1 MFTFCSH
8 SLEHM
13 MYGIGRIVL
22 ELLTAP
28 HVECG
33 RMSEWLLESRPLLV
47 RTPLALNDWFGGEG
61 LILPR
66 LQFCRRSHQ
75 GAVGEGY
82 KSSCHVV

>member
-33 RMSEWLLESRPLLV
+33 SMSEWLLESRPFARTYTISSRRLV
-47 RTPLALNDWFGGEG
+47 RW
-61 LILPR
+61 
-66 LQFCRRSHQ
+66 
-75 GAVGEGY
+75 
-82 KSSCHVV
+82 